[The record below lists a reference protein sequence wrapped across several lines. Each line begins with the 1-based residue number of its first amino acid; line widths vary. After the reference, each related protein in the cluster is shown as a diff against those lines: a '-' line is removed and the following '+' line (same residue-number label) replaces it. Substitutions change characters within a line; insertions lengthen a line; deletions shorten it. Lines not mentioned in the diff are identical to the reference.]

1 MKRIRTPRRSKSQLS
16 RSALTPMVDVFTLL
30 LVALLAS
37 YSTDEPVRQSD
48 RGFALPRTT
57 STSAVSPGTT
67 LDLTDEGIYLEDQ
80 RLAAS
85 QYYLEEDQQLVK
97 EVYWPLLQMEK
108 GSLLIRSDEDI
119 AYRLL
124 EKLIFTAQEAGW
136 ESISLVA
143 QSKSSL

>member
-1 MKRIRTPRRSKSQLS
+1 MKRIRTPTYAKSQLS

-48 RGFALPRTT
+48 RGFALPRTNAT
-57 STSAVSPGTT
+57 AAVSAGTT
-67 LDLTDEGIYLEDQ
+67 LDLTDDGIYLEDQ

-85 QYYLEEDQQLVK
+85 AYYLQENQDLIK

-108 GSLLIRSDEDI
+108 GALLIRSDENV

-143 QSKSSL
+143 QTKSSL

>member
-1 MKRIRTPRRSKSQLS
+1 MKRLRTPSRTKSQLS

-37 YSTDEPVRQSD
+37 YSTDDPVRQSD
-48 RGFALPRTT
+48 RSFALPRTN
-57 STSAVSPGTT
+57 STAAVSAGTT
-67 LDLTDEGIYLEDQ
+67 VDLTDEGIYLEDQ

-85 QYYLEEDQQLVK
+85 RFYLEENESLIK

>member
-1 MKRIRTPRRSKSQLS
+1 MKRILNPQRSNSQLS
-16 RSALTPMVDVFTLL
+16 RSAMTPMVDVFTLL

-48 RGFALPRTT
+48 RGFALPRST
-57 STSAVSPGTT
+57 STAALSPGTT

-80 RLAAS
+80 RHAAS
-85 QYYLEEDQQLVK
+85 RFFLEVDKDLINEI
-97 EVYWPLLQMEK
+97 YWPLLQMEK
-108 GSLLIRSDEDI
+108 GQLLIRSDEDI

-124 EKLIFTAQEAGW
+124 EKIIFTAQEAGW
-136 ESISLVA
+136 DSISLVA

>member
-1 MKRIRTPRRSKSQLS
+1 MCSLCSWWLSSPAIPPTSPCASRTE
-16 RSALTPMVDVFTLL
+16 V
-30 LVALLAS
+30 
-37 YSTDEPVRQSD
+37 
-48 RGFALPRTT
+48 ALPRTT

-108 GSLLIRSDEDI
+108 GSLLIRSDEDV

>member
-1 MKRIRTPRRSKSQLS
+1 MKRIRTPLRSKSQLS

-37 YSTDEPVRQSD
+37 YSTDEPVRQSG

-57 STSAVSPGTT
+57 ATEAVAQGTT
-67 LDLTDEGIYLEDQ
+67 LDLTDEGIYLEDK

-85 QYYLEEDQQLVK
+85 EYYLEENQDLIK

-108 GSLLIRSDEDI
+108 GSSLIRSDETI

-136 ESISLVA
+136 EKISLVA
-143 QSKSSL
+143 QAKSSL

>member
-1 MKRIRTPRRSKSQLS
+1 MKRIRTPSRTKSQLS

-37 YSTDEPVRQSD
+37 YSTDDPVRQSD
-48 RGFALPRTT
+48 RSFALPRTN
-57 STSAVSPGTT
+57 STASLAPGTT

-85 QYYLEEDQQLVK
+85 RFYLEEDEDLIK

>member
-1 MKRIRTPRRSKSQLS
+1 MKRMRIPKSNGSQLS
-16 RSALTPMVDVFTLL
+16 RSAMTPMVDVFTLL

-48 RGFALPRTT
+48 RSFALPQTT
-57 STSAVSPGTT
+57 STDAVSSGKTI
-67 LDLTDEGIYLEDQ
+67 DLTQEGIYLEDQ

-85 QYYLEEDQQLVK
+85 RFYLEEDEDLIK

-108 GSLLIRSDEDI
+108 EALLIRSDEDV

-136 ESISLVA
+136 DRISLVA